1 MKNNQILIALGVVAA
16 LVAAYFF
23 IYKKQPSKTAKDIK
37 QQLTGYD
44 KFRAYLKETLAPE
57 QLRKFREWKLLIE
70 GYSSSDPEAY
80 ERWMKGAKDEAKT
93 YNIPEEVGLDRGLLW
108 QMTQGENKTLP
119 GDLWQQ
125 IHVDSIYLYR

>member
-16 LVAAYFF
+16 LVAAYFL

-44 KFRAYLKETLAPE
+44 KFRAYLKETLTPE

-70 GYSSSDPEAY
+70 GYSNNDPEAY

-93 YNIPEEVGLDRGLLW
+93 YNIPEEVALDRGLLW
-108 QMTQGENKTLP
+108 QMTQGENKTLS
-119 GDLWQQ
+119 GDLWKQ